1 MAKTVEVSQ
10 TVGGA
15 NEWRRARRPEHK
27 LVRKE
32 AILSAARYLVDTGG
46 VEGTTLSD
54 IARQAN
60 LSKANCYRYFENR
73 EAVLLQVVLEET
85 RDWTDA
91 IVDGLSRLSRNG
103 NVRVVSEL
111 LVSETLK
118 RPRLCELISSMWT
131 VLEQNVSADVLAD
144 FKHEFRKVAS
154 QWTTALVEVLP
165 KLSEDQAKQFS
176 LFFLLFIGSA
186 WPACKVSPVME
197 QLMLRKE
204 FANLKVDLKT
214 TLHSHTVTLLK
225 GLLTP

>member
-1 MAKTVEVSQ
+1 MSKTEEVSQ

-32 AILSAARYLVDTGG
+32 AILSAARYLVDTEG

-91 IVDGLSRLSRNG
+91 IVDGLYRLSRNG
-103 NVRVVSEL
+103 DVRSRQR
-111 LVSETLK
+111 T
-118 RPRLCELISSMWT
+118 
-131 VLEQNVSADVLAD
+131 
-144 FKHEFRKVAS
+144 
-154 QWTTALVEVLP
+154 
-165 KLSEDQAKQFS
+165 
-176 LFFLLFIGSA
+176 IG
-186 WPACKVSPVME
+186 E
-197 QLMLRKE
+197 
-204 FANLKVDLKT
+204 
-214 TLHSHTVTLLK
+214 
-225 GLLTP
+225 